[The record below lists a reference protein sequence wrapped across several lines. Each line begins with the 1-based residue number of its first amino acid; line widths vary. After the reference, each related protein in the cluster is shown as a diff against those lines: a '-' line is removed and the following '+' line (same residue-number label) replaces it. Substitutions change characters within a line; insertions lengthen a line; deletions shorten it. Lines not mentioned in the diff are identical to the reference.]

1 MQNLPKVVKLENEKV
16 YCEICIHYL
25 PFGLEIK
32 IANLFPIGVSLP
44 FYLLSQKDL
53 DI

>member
-16 YCEICIHYL
+16 YCIRYL